1 MRLFNIYLLLQY
13 GEMHG
18 SSHAYWCI
26 DAISVQIMYLYL
38 FISNKATLQ
47 LQILYVCLSVRYF
60 GVDSSHLWLSILYL
74 FVHWPLGQTYYLLF
88 ITEVWF
94 CFCTFLWFMSIFS
107 IYFLSVFSALISDI
121 YILRHL
127 RPSGPNYI

>member
-47 LQILYVCLSVRYF
+47 LQIPVCLSICQIFWCRF
-60 GVDSSHLWLSILYL
+60 LSSMIIYSLP
-74 FVHWPLGQTYYLLF
+74 FCPLASRSNILF
-88 ITEVWF
+88 ITKVWF